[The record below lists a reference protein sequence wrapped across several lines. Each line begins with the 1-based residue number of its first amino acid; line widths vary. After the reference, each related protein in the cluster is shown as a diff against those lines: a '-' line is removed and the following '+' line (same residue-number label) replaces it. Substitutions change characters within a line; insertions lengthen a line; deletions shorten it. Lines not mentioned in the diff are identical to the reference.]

1 MEDELLKTDEVAKM
15 LNVCRISVYNY
26 VHKKNLQAIRI
37 SKRCLR
43 FKKQDVLKW
52 IEQQSQKDTNEKVNQ
67 NYDLQMK
74 T

>member
-1 MEDELLKTDEVAKM
+1 MGDELLKTDEVAKM

-43 FKKQDVLKW
+43 FKKADVLAW

-67 NYDLQMK
+67 NYDL
-74 T
+74 